1 MRKISLLFGLLAGMT
16 GAGFGAEPIRLDWGD
31 LDTSGAA
38 QQQAVRALRGASRPA
53 TMQRLSGEG
62 MASWLVQFDGV
73 IQAEW
78 RAALE
83 AAGARIKGY
92 MPENGFLF
100 RAAPEDIPAIAALE
114 HVTWV
119 GEFLPE
125 YKRAAQ
131 VRARLAKVKSG
142 AESDAARAHRVLLFS
157 EDDLRAVAAR
167 MEALTGRAVAVAAG
181 ELIQADL
188 TTAQIEEVTRW
199 GEVQWVEVYTRPR
212 LWNNVAVGTNMMD
225 VGRAWSDLGLT
236 GAGQTVAVCDTGLDT
251 GNTNT
256 IHQDFTGRVM
266 GFGWKDGV
274 YLSSYSWADEN
285 SHGTHVAGSVL
296 GSGAMS
302 AGLYRGAAYEAD
314 LIVQGTQTDLNGIP
328 STLATLFRQA
338 FMNGARIHSDSWGYE
353 DTSGDY
359 IAQSLAVDQF
369 VWSNKTF
376 LIVIAAGNEGV
387 DANSDGVIDWGSVGA
402 PATAKNCLTV
412 GAAETYRTS
421 GGYAGRTWGGT
432 WPSDY
437 PASPIKGDYISR
449 PLSNGIQGMAAFSS
463 RGPCNDGRIKPDL
476 VAPGTDIIST
486 RSRMATGTGWGTL
499 SNTNY
504 IYMGGTSMAT
514 PLTAGAAALTRQW
527 LMSTGGV
534 ANPSAALIKALMING
549 ARDMTPGQYGTGAQQ
564 EIRGR
569 PDNAQ
574 GWGHVDLFNTLKPA
588 TNQFLDLY
596 DTNSLATG
604 RSNIFAYTVST
615 ISTSRF
621 YVTLAYSDYWG
632 TAGAGKQL
640 VNDLDVTVRKPS
652 GSYLYANG
660 RTSEDATNNV
670 EMIEFEANE
679 VGTYAVVVSARTVPS
694 GGSQPYALVVRGPKD
709 VPSAPTFGENPGPV
723 EAVVGQMAEFEVT
736 ASGYPIPV
744 VQLQSTTASAN
755 SYDVDAGYC
764 VYEPPWEDIG
774 TQTFM
779 FTASNSLG
787 VATQVVSVYVTEAA
801 PDAPASV
808 WASATNATDF
818 TAAWSAVSNA
828 TSYRLD
834 VATHATFSGGG
845 GLSEQVVLAS
855 NGATAASVNQDGWSA
870 VDTGGSTYAQML
882 KSTSTITTPAFST
895 VGLTNLTVH
904 TRARTYGGATGSS
917 SNITISIST
926 DNGVN
931 WVTMGVVSAWVN
943 TMQTLPTLTNT
954 ANLGHSQTKIRWQT
968 LGATGSIGVDVTNLV
983 VQGWTEGAGAPSY
996 ISGYSNRTVTVTSE
1010 SVTGLVAQSTYYFR
1024 VRAVNNGG
1032 SSGNSATGQVTTTS
1046 ADPFEQWLVEQ
1057 GQNPQNPDFAPDAD
1071 MDGDGMTTWE
1081 EYQAGT
1087 DPADASSLLK
1097 LEGEFSVTADELRY
1111 TFPAHTG
1118 RYYQLIYAT
1127 NLAGPFVTSNL
1138 GWGVPGIVITNDA
1151 TGDWFGGV
1159 RAWTEQPSP

>member
-549 ARDMTPGQYGTGAQQ
+549 ARDMTPGQYGTGSQR
-564 EIRGR
+564 EITAR
-569 PDNAQ
+569 PDQVQ
-574 GWGHVDLFNTLKPA
+574 GFGHVDLFNTLKPA
-588 TNQFLDLY
+588 THQFLDLY

-801 PDAPASV
+801 PDAPASI

-968 LGATGSIGVDVTNLV
+968 LGATGSIGVGVTNLV

-996 ISGYSNRTVTVTSE
+996 ISGYSNRTVTGTSE

-1024 VRAVNNGG
+1024 VRAVNDGG
-1032 SSGNSATGQVTTTS
+1032 SSGNSATGQVTTTA

-1057 GQNPQNPDFAPDAD
+1057 GKNPQDPDFAPDAD

-1081 EYQAGT
+1081 EYQADT
-1087 DPADASSLLK
+1087 DPAVFNSVLK
-1097 LEGEFSVTADELRY
+1097 LEGKSADLTEFS
-1111 TFPAHTG
+1111 FPASSN

-1127 NLAGPFVTSNL
+1127 DLAGPFLTNDL
-1138 GWGVPGIVITNDA
+1138 GWGVPGMVITNDA
-1151 TGDWFGGV
+1151 TGGWFGRIRV
-1159 RAWTEQPSP
+1159 WTAPPP